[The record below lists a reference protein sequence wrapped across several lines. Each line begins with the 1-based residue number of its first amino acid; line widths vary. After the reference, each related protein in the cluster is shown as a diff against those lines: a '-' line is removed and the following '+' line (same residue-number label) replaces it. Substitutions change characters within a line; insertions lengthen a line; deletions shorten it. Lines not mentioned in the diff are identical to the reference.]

1 MKLPER
7 RRISKVKLKR
17 AELKIHGLAKD
28 VILLD
33 RHFR

>member
-28 VILLD
+28 LILLKLP
-33 RHFR
+33 FR